1 MINIKVGSGD
11 ETGAVKKMKVITAN
25 NRAEAVKDEQ
35 VEKLG
40 QIIVG
45 GESFVFTVDERG
57 IAMFHIDSSMIG
69 HLGWFN
75 DEMFVTFPG
84 KSGFTMYG
92 YTGITDTRF
101 ADLINAQS
109 IGRRFGLMRSES
121 LKDYVRFF

>member
-11 ETGAVKKMKVITAN
+11 EITTVKKMKVITAN
-25 NRAEAVKDEQ
+25 GRAEATNNKH
-35 VEKLG
+35 VEKFG
-40 QIIVG
+40 KTIVS
-45 GESFVFTVDERG
+45 GESFVFTVEERG

-84 KSGFTMYG
+84 KNGFTMYG
-92 YTGITDTRF
+92 YKNISDTRF

-121 LKDYVRFF
+121 LKEYVRFF